1 MKFGDITKRLSGTQ
15 RFKETKTNENMDR
28 LFASDKQPLTVDQLG
43 YVTGGGDARA
53 GKAGKTGQMEKWIK

>member
-43 YVTGGGDARA
+43 YVAGGGRA
-53 GKAGKTGQMEKWIK
+53 GGAGKPDEMKKWSK

>member
-15 RFKETKTNENMDR
+15 RFKETKTNENMDK

-43 YVTGGGDARA
+43 SVVGGGCAGRA
-53 GKAGKTGQMEKWIK
+53 GKPGKMEKWTK

>member
-28 LFASDKQPLTVDQLG
+28 LFVSDKQLLTVDQLG
-43 YVTGGGDARA
+43 YVAGGGYAGRA
-53 GKAGKTGQMEKWIK
+53 GKPGKMEKWTK

>member
-43 YVTGGGDARA
+43 YVAGGGGAGRA
-53 GKAGKTGQMEKWIK
+53 GNPGKMEKWIK